1 MSTYTTATVRDWL
14 GHVPETAD
22 VTDEQCEE
30 IARAWDT
37 LAEILPSDEDD
48 PDRAPATSGAA
59 AYILG
64 DLTLAD
70 AGRAVM
76 AARLAHAEAMATLQG
91 AMVAA
96 AQAGVPE
103 TRIAEESGMN
113 RMTVRARLGKGV

>member
-1 MSTYTTATVRDWL
+1 MSDNTTETVRDWL

-30 IARAWDT
+30 IARAWET
-37 LAEILPSDEDD
+37 LDGLMAAEDEDD

-59 AYILG
+59 AYVLG
-64 DLTLAD
+64 GLTLAD

-76 AARLAHAEAMATLQG
+76 AARMAHTEAMATLQG

-103 TRIAEESGMN
+103 TRIAEESGMS
-113 RMTVRARLGKGV
+113 RMTVRARLGK

>member
-1 MSTYTTATVRDWL
+1 MIQDHEITAWL
-14 GHVPETAD
+14 GPAADET
-22 VTDEQCEE
+22 TDEQRDA
-30 IARAWDT
+30 IRYAWGALD
-37 LAEILPSDEDD
+37 EILPSDEDD

-76 AARLAHAEAMATLQG
+76 AARLAHTEAMATLQG

-96 AQAGVPE
+96 AQAGIPE

-113 RMTVRARLGKGV
+113 RKTVRARLGKGV